1 MTRFIAIALFLTSM
15 FVGQPIIYARSSV
28 LVYVEGEVPKDAFL
42 RVDEDSSV
50 KIQYM
55 EGKQRSFAAVRDLQW
70 NPAGRCECV

>member
-1 MTRFIAIALFLTSM
+1 LTRFIAIALFLTNM

-50 KIQYM
+50 KISSIWRAS
-55 EGKQRSFAAVRDLQW
+55 GDHSRR
-70 NPAGRCECV
+70 